1 MYYSRAVVRD
11 GIIAD
16 LANRN
21 VGANVGRLSREQ
33 RAEVEEMCRRYGVSL
48 AHGRKVASIATTL
61 HSALQPLHKL
71 PAATGK
77 LLEAAAYLHDV
88 GHYVS
93 SVGHHKHSWYVVA
106 NSDMPGFTE
115 RERVVIAA
123 MCRYHRK
130 SLPSP
135 DHNAYQVLTADE
147 KRVVTLSIP
156 LLRLADNLDRGH
168 AQRIKSV
175 DCKLRENGDIVL
187 QVHAA
192 GDFDLE
198 KWAAERAGEAFR
210 SIYGKG
216 ISLAR
221 ARANG

>member
-1 MYYSRAVVRD
+1 MTGIGPRRAEIIVPGLAVLLQFLTEFQLPAIYYSRAGVRD

-16 LANRN
+16 LADRN
-21 VGANVGRLSREQ
+21 VGAELSRLSREQ

-48 AHGRKVASIATTL
+48 AHGRKVANIASLLFT
-61 HSALQPLHKL
+61 AFQPLHKL
-71 PAATGK
+71 PRRHRQTAGGRGVPSRRRAF
-77 LLEAAAYLHDV
+77 
-88 GHYVS
+88 VS

-123 MCRYHRK
+123 LCRYHRK

-135 DHNAYQVLTADE
+135 DHNAYQSLTAEE

-168 AQRIKSV
+168 EQRIQIGR
-175 DCKLRENGDIVL
+175 LQIARERRHRV
-187 QVHAA
+187 ASTR
-192 GDFDLE
+192 
-198 KWAAERAGEAFR
+198 ER
-210 SIYGKG
+210 
-216 ISLAR
+216 
-221 ARANG
+221 